1 MAVFFGKADAI
12 HFTYIFKNL
21 IDQLFVSGDLDVY
34 KLLSVDQIIV
44 III

>member
-21 IDQLFVSGDLDVY
+21 IDQLFVSRDFDVY
-34 KLLSVDQIIV
+34 KLLSIDQIIV